1 MALRINSK
9 VDIDLPSAI
18 WAIKQNRFG
27 PKRRL
32 QLLFL
37 LLFIFTL
44 TVFATLSAWLVM
56 ILAAAATKECP
67 QVVVLYRASRDI

>member
-1 MALRINSK
+1 MALRIDSE

-32 QLLFL
+32 QLLL
-37 LLFIFTL
+37 WLLFFIAL
-44 TVFATLSAWLVM
+44 NVFATFSARLIM
-56 ILAAAATKECP
+56 AAAATKECS